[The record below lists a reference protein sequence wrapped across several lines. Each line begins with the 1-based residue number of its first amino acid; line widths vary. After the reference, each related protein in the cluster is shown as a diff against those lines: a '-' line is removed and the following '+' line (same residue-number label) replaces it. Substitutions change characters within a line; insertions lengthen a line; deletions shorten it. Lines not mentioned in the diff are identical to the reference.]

1 MKNAIA
7 INTTGNGNDI
17 IPGTNWTY
25 AAAAS
30 MAKEV
35 SRENRLFGNRSNRR
49 RRSASKR
56 NDGVGLM
63 VSNPDRFTAETGW
76 TPEDALEMAL
86 DIRRENRIF
95 GSDFRGSDNDG
106 DVEVEALDGDRTGDD
121 FYILNEDGSFD
132 KEAMRERRLFGSSRW
147 N

>member
-1 MKNAIA
+1 MNTNTNIT
-7 INTTGNGNDI
+7 TTGNGDDL

-35 SRENRLFGNRSNRR
+35 TRENRLFGNRSNRR
-49 RRSASKR
+49 RRAKR

-63 VSNPDRFTAETGW
+63 VSAPTRFTAETGW

-86 DIRRENRIF
+86 EHRREARIF
-95 GSDFRGSDNDG
+95 GRDLGAGIGED
-106 DVEVEALDGDRTGDD
+106 EIETLDGNSRGDD
-121 FYILNEDGSFD
+121 FYVIDEHGCID
-132 KEAMRERRLFGSSRW
+132 KRATRERRLFGSRLW

>member
-1 MKNAIA
+1 MNTNMNIT
-7 INTTGNGNDI
+7 TTGNGDDL

-35 SRENRLFGNRSNRR
+35 SRENRLFGNRSNRGR
-49 RRSASKR
+49 RAKRS
-56 NDGVGLM
+56 DGVGLM
-63 VSNPDRFTAETGW
+63 VSDPARFTVQTGW

-86 DIRRENRIF
+86 EHRRDERIF
-95 GSDFRGSDNDG
+95 GRDLGAGIGED
-106 DVEVEALDGDRTGDD
+106 EIETLDGDSRGDD
-121 FYILNEDGSFD
+121 FYVIDENGCID
-132 KEAMRERRLFGSSRW
+132 KEATRERRLFGSRLW

>member
-1 MKNAIA
+1 MSKNIT
-7 INTTGNGNDI
+7 TTGNGGDL

-35 SRENRLFGNRSNRR
+35 SREHRLFGNRSNRR
-49 RRSASKR
+49 RRAKR
-56 NDGVGLM
+56 NDVGLM
-63 VSNPDRFTAETGW
+63 VTNPSRFTELTGW

-86 DIRRENRIF
+86 EHRRDERIF
-95 GSDFRGSDNDG
+95 GRDLGQGIGEDEIETHDG
-106 DVEVEALDGDRTGDD
+106 NSLGDG
-121 FYILNEDGSFD
+121 FYIIAEDGTFD
-132 KEAMRERRLFGSSRW
+132 KEAMRERRLFGSNLW

>member
-7 INTTGNGNDI
+7 ITTGNGNDI

-25 AAAAS
+25 AEAAA

-49 RRSASKR
+49 RLSAKRS
-56 NDGVGLM
+56 DGVGLM
-63 VSNPDRFTAETGW
+63 VTDPARFTKETGW

-86 DIRRENRIF
+86 DIRREDRIF
-95 GSDFRGSDNDG
+95 GADFGDEGGDADVETLAGSD
-106 DVEVEALDGDRTGDD
+106 LSDD
-121 FYILNEDGSFD
+121 FYVLNEDGSID
-132 KEAMRERRLFGSSRW
+132 KEATRERRLFGSSRW